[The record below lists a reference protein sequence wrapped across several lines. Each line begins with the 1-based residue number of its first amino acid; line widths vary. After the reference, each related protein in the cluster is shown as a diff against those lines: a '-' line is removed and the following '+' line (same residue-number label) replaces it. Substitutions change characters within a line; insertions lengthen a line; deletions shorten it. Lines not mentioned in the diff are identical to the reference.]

1 MHSERR
7 ILGNA
12 VLLSGGEGL
21 GQLANLL
28 FVAGFARAFGSGA
41 LGHYSVGMAV
51 GAVAALFVGLGTQNF
66 LIRDLSQ
73 NSRLMADR
81 LGVLIP
87 AQALIAVGVL
97 IVATVIGCVLT
108 SGVGAIGIIASVCA
122 YQILWRASGLL
133 YVPFRAAESMH
144 VPVAAELGHRLLALA
159 FGFAAIQLG
168 TSPTMTLLALP
179 LSALGLA
186 AFGWWRLSKR
196 FERPALR
203 FAPAEAFQLFHAASS
218 FFDVML
224 LSVLYGR
231 GGIVML
237 GALRDAT
244 QVGLY
249 AAADR
254 VLIAPSLF
262 PMMLN
267 AAVYPALSRLQQ
279 TEPAKAR
286 RLAQRCLV
294 LMVGGGIPLAA
305 LVWMFAPQI
314 VHLTFG
320 DRYLEAVPVL
330 QLLAW
335 ILPIRG
341 AQMLL
346 GSQLAA
352 MHLQKEMARARLIG
366 LVSFACLGFVL
377 IREMGITGLAIAVL
391 ACEILQSVLYA
402 ALARSSSRVKP

>member
-7 ILGNA
+7 ILSNA
-12 VLLSGGEGL
+12 VLLSGGEAL

-28 FVAGFARAFGSGA
+28 FVASFARAFGSEA

-51 GAVAALFVGLGTQNF
+51 GAVAALFVGLGTQSF
-66 LIRDLSQ
+66 LIRELSQ
-73 NSRLMADR
+73 NGRLMADR

-87 AQALIAVGVL
+87 VQAMIAIGVL
-97 IVATVIGCVLT
+97 FVATVVGCVLT
-108 SGVGAIGIIASVCA
+108 SGVEAIGIIVSVCA

-144 VPVAAELGHRLLALA
+144 VPAAAELGHRLLALA
-159 FGFAAIQLG
+159 LGFATIRLG
-168 TSPTMTLLALP
+168 TGPTITLLALP

-186 AFGWWRLSKR
+186 AFGWWRLSAR

-203 FAPAEAFQLFHAASS
+203 LAPSEASRLFRAASP

-224 LSVLYGR
+224 LSVLYAR

-237 GALRDAT
+237 GALRDEI

-249 AAADR
+249 TAADR

-262 PMMLN
+262 PIMLN
-267 AAVYPALSRLQQ
+267 SAVYPALSRLQQ
-279 TEPAKAR
+279 TAPAKAR
-286 RLAQRCLV
+286 RLAGRCLV

-314 VHLTFG
+314 IHLTFG

-335 ILPIRG
+335 TLPIRG

-346 GSQLAA
+346 GSYLAA
-352 MHLQKEMARARLIG
+352 MHLQKKMARARLIG
-366 LVSFACLGFVL
+366 LVSFACLGVVL
-377 IREMGITGLAIAVL
+377 IQKMGFMGLAIAVL
-391 ACEILQSVLYA
+391 ACEILQVILYA